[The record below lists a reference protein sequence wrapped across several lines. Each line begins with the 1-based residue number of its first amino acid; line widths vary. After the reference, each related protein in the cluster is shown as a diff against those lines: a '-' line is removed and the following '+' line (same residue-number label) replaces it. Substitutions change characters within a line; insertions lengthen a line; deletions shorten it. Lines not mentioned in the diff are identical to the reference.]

1 MNEYV
6 VILLVSLITIFLR
19 FLPFMLFKNGKL
31 PKTIEK
37 IGDSLPSTIMILLVI
52 YCVKNINIFTYNY
65 GLPELIA
72 VSIVVLIHLYK
83 RNMLLSIFLGTITYM
98 FLIQYVFI

>member
-6 VILLVSLITIFLR
+6 VILLVSFITIFLR

-37 IGDSLPSTIMILLVI
+37 IGDSYLQQL
-52 YCVKNINIFTYNY
+52 
-65 GLPELIA
+65 
-72 VSIVVLIHLYK
+72 
-83 RNMLLSIFLGTITYM
+83 
-98 FLIQYVFI
+98 